1 MSNSSEHQP
10 PDRGAQ
16 RNPGAHGMGAVIALL
31 IAIAA
36 LIALALAT
44 RTDTAAVR
52 ESNGAG
58 PAARPSAAVLAQ
70 IQANRRQRGALLD
83 SSLASKL
90 AALEGVPVV
99 VNQWASWCP
108 PCRAEFPFF
117 AEMAERYRD
126 QVAFFGLNSRDQRGA
141 AEAFLEQHRVSY
153 PSVFDE
159 SAEQARTIGAGT
171 SWPTTVFF
179 DANGNVVFIRQ
190 GGYRDVATLEADI
203 REHAL
208 ELPTGGRG

>member
-1 MSNSSEHQP
+1 MSNGSEHEP
-10 PDRGAQ
+10 PDGGAQ
-16 RNPGAHGMGAVIALL
+16 RSPGARGIGTVIALL
-31 IAIAA
+31 IAITA
-36 LIALALAT
+36 LIVLALAT
-44 RTDTAAVR
+44 RTDTTPVR
-52 ESNGAG
+52 ESNGIG

-70 IQANRRQRGALLD
+70 IQVNRRQRGALLD

-108 PCRAEFPFF
+108 PCRAEFPLF

-126 QVAFFGLNSRDQRGA
+126 RVAFLGLNSRDQRGA
-141 AEAFLEQHRVSY
+141 AEAFLAEHPVGY

-159 SAEQARTIGAGT
+159 SAAQARSIGAGT
-171 SWPTTVFF
+171 GWPTTIFF
-179 DANGNVVFIRQ
+179 DADGNVVFIRR
-190 GGYRDVATLEADI
+190 GGYTDAATLEADI

-208 ELPTGGRG
+208 GLPRARPG